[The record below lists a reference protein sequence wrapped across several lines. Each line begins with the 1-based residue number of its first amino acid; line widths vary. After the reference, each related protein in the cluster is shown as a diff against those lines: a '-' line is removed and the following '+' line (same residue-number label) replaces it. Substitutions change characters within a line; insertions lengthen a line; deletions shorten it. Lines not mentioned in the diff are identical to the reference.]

1 MTFVKFL
8 ALVGCVLGT
17 AAPASAQATGAA
29 EKTIITFG
37 AGPIDGAYYEVVS
50 AICATFNSREGP
62 DLRCSPDPT
71 PGSLY
76 NLFALERGELDF
88 ALVQSDWHRAAYEG
102 IAPFPEDEGIGD
114 LRSVLSL
121 YPEPFTILA
130 RRESGIR
137 SILDLP
143 GHRVDHGPA
152 NSGRRATVNRV
163 FSALEF
169 DPSDFI
175 ELTDHVTSV
184 ALDELC
190 AGSIDA
196 ALLVIGHPNRAV
208 ADTLSEC
215 DVVIADALAPR
226 LGSFVAGNPDYA
238 PGIIPADAY
247 PGLQTDVRTFS
258 VTATVVTLGSVSD
271 DLVARLSSTLLGE
284 IDAIARAAPVI
295 RRPPTVERMT
305 DIGLTA
311 PLHPAATAAV
321 RALSGGN

>member
-1 MTFVKFL
+1 MAIARFF
-8 ALVGCVLGT
+8 ALVGFSLQI
-17 AAPASAQATGAA
+17 AASESAQGAGST

-50 AICATFNSREGP
+50 AICASFNSRLAP
-62 DLRCSPDPT
+62 ALRCSPDPT

-102 IAPFPEDEGIGD
+102 TAPFPEEGGISE

-143 GHRVDHGPA
+143 GRRIDHGAA

-163 FSALEF
+163 FAALDF
-169 DPSDFI
+169 DPSDFA
-175 ELTDHVTSV
+175 ELTEHVTSV

-190 AGSIDA
+190 AGNLDA
-196 ALLVIGHPNRAV
+196 VLLVIGHPNRAV
-208 ADTLSEC
+208 ARALSEC
-215 DVVIADALAPR
+215 DVVIAEARTGGLR
-226 LGSFVAGNPDYA
+226 SFLAGNPDYA
-238 PGIIPADAY
+238 SGNIPQEVYPELQADVA
-247 PGLQTDVRTFS
+247 TFS
-258 VTATVVTLGSVSD
+258 VTATIVTLGTVSD
-271 DLVARLSSTLLGE
+271 DLVARLTSIAVEE
-284 IDAIARAAPVI
+284 IDAIARDAPVVG
-295 RRPPTVERMT
+295 RPTVEQMSNQ
-305 DIGLTA
+305 GLTA
-311 PLHPAATAAV
+311 PLHPVAAAV
-321 RALSGGN
+321 LDAQLEKSN

>member
-1 MTFVKFL
+1 MSVARLFAAVGFSL
-8 ALVGCVLGT
+8 LVAGS
-17 AAPASAQATGAA
+17 ASSQGAGSA

-37 AGPIDGAYYEVVS
+37 AGPIDGAYYDVVS
-50 AICATFNSREGP
+50 AVCASFNAREAPG
-62 DLRCSPDPT
+62 LRCSPDPT

-76 NLFALERGELDF
+76 NLFALERGDLDF

-102 IAPFPEDEGIGD
+102 IAPFPGEGGIGE

-163 FSALEF
+163 FAALEF
-169 DPSDFI
+169 DPSDFT
-175 ELTDHVTSV
+175 ELADHVTSV

-190 AGSIDA
+190 AGNIDA
-196 ALLVIGHPNRAV
+196 VLLVIGHPNRAV
-208 ADTLSEC
+208 AETLSDC
-215 DVVIADALAPR
+215 DVVIADARPPG
-226 LGSFVAGNPDYA
+226 LGDFLSGNPDYA
-238 PGIIPADAY
+238 VGIVPADAY
-247 PGLQTDVRTFS
+247 PELRADVRTFS
-258 VTATVVTLGSVSD
+258 VTATVVTLGSVPH
-271 DLVARLSSTLLGE
+271 DLVARLSSTVLEE

-295 RRPPTVERMT
+295 GRPTVEQMT
-305 DIGLTA
+305 DQGLTA
-311 PLHPAATAAV
+311 RPHPAATAAV
-321 RALSGGN
+321 EAQDASN